1 MPPSSRAKFQAE
13 LALAAEKGIP
23 NIHNIHK
30 VDDGFDFTFQHD
42 SLPPPYHVKIHAAP
56 QDKTYLVYA
65 DGNIPENVAKELD
78 DSMMKAHGLS
88 VQLML
93 DNLSHRLR
101 TALEGGS
108 GGDLDTVMTDVDR
121 DKSASGSED
130 DVESFDFDYGVD
142 DDTFGIPHDQIPTVA
157 RTARPIPSSIL
168 RRIRQDLRAVRKAGF
183 KLGVLCGF
191 HEYAEQGIVSMSVR
205 VDKLCL
211 SHETLQAWDLDSS
224 EFIILL
230 IRFNDGHYITFED
243 ALYRPAKDS
252 NLKFRLRKCSKYK
265 PTLQQAASAFGSYAA
280 AERAASVP
288 LDHGDS
294 DEPEFSL
301 LGIGSSI
308 DRFMDTDFIS
318 MLKLKNQYSISWDG
332 AKKMLSMLETSVS
345 SSLADIQPPLP
356 DPSED
361 SKESSELPGF
371 LLEKTEDD
379 DGLRSLPLIAT
390 RFALRYLV
398 RCADYC
404 MICHRQVEGNFEAL
418 KPYVC
423 GHSLCL
429 FQYMSLGF
437 GPSINYEIINQP
449 HVVDLLISFCYAS
462 LMPGTRGKPRI
473 REYPTGLSLNAP
485 NIREDGSQSGLGV
498 AGSYTRTS
506 TNGVILVDP
515 LAVLFDWGNSTAT
528 LCSPGNVEGPSK
540 GQWVVISTCCAGG
553 EPSASSK
560 DGLIG
565 GSVLHFA
572 RVESVSTETLT
583 LQVASRLTVPTLL
596 QVPEDVPR
604 QVQGSVA
611 GQMVLCNQNLDD
623 IKEDDQKTFLMLL
636 LLSALPSVADMRK
649 YLSGHPHRELTNW
662 DKLVPA
668 SMGLLRWIVASN
680 RSYIVQLDGP
690 TEDDEPSTNRGAN
703 RVASRRGERISGV
716 DGWVQFRFA
725 QGSPEKEALFRQAL
739 KTVQKPQ
746 RSLLAW
752 HGSALGNWHSII
764 RQGLDYSVTENGRA
778 FGDGVY
784 FSRDFDTSLGY
795 TGNRYA
801 SLRNNYSPY
810 WPKSAL
816 KIDAAMGLAELV
828 NQPENFKSINP
839 HFVVQFCHW
848 IQCRY
853 LFIRCSPT
861 DPAKKEQVQPSET
874 RSINLSTKP
883 RGSRDEFIQDRRY
896 PTTGPGNQ
904 PLFVPKIAISSSAQH
919 EKRLPGSSSIRDAQ
933 GHTGDT
939 GDEDE
944 ADIDFLNSD
953 DDTRTMPDGGSR
965 SSSPKL
971 GVTENL
977 PPSPV
982 PQEPQTDF
990 RPGELDLST
999 LPQLKPPSYATEQA
1013 QRAIGRELKRLQ
1025 QIQSSTPLCE
1035 LGWYIDFDNISNMFQ
1050 WIVELHSFDLR
1061 LPLGQDMKTAGVNS
1075 IVLEMRLG
1083 REYPMSPPFV
1093 RVIRPRFLPFVKGGG
1108 GHVTGGGAMCMEL
1121 LTATGWSPANS
1132 LEAVLLQVRLAL
1144 CSLDPKPAR
1153 LHSVASPYGDARR
1166 DYGVDEAFDAF
1177 ANAASAHGWRISADL
1192 QEMRTAR

>member
-1 MPPSSRAKFQAE
+1 MPPSRAKLQAE

-30 VDDGFDFTFQHD
+30 MDDGFDFTFQHD
-42 SLPPPYHVKIHAAP
+42 SLPPPHHVKIHAAP
-56 QDKTYLVYA
+56 QDETYLVYT
-65 DGNIPENVAKELD
+65 DGDVPENVAKELE

-93 DNLSHRLR
+93 DNLSRRLR

-108 GGDLDTVMTDVDR
+108 GEDPDAAMTVVDR
-121 DKSASGSED
+121 EESASGSED
-130 DVESFDFDYGVD
+130 DDESFDFDYGVD
-142 DDTFGIPHDQIPTVA
+142 DDTFGIPDDQIQTVA

-168 RRIRQDLRAVRKAGF
+168 RRIRQDFRAVRKAGF

-191 HEYAEQGIVSMSVR
+191 HDYAEQGIVAMSVR

-211 SHETLQAWDLDSS
+211 SYETLQAWDLDSS
-224 EFIILL
+224 EFIVLL
-230 IRFNDGHYITFED
+230 IRFNDCHYVTFED
-243 ALYRPAKDS
+243 ALNGPARNS
-252 NLKFRLRKCSKYK
+252 NLEFRLRKCSKYK
-265 PTLQQAASAFGSYAA
+265 PTLQQAASAFGSHAA
-280 AERAASVP
+280 AKHAASVP

-294 DEPEFSL
+294 DEPGFSL

-318 MLKLKNQYSISWDG
+318 MLKLKNQHSISWDQ
-332 AKKMLSMLETSVS
+332 AKKMLSMLEKSVP
-345 SSLADIQPPLP
+345 SSLADIQPPLL
-356 DPSED
+356 DLSE
-361 SKESSELPGF
+361 ESSELPGF
-371 LLEKTEDD
+371 LLEEPEDD
-379 DGLRSLPLIAT
+379 SGLRSLPLIAT
-390 RFALRYLV
+390 RFALRYFV

-404 MICHRQVEGNFEAL
+404 MICHRKVEGNFEAL

-423 GHSLCL
+423 GRSLCL

-449 HVVDLLISFCYAS
+449 NVVDLLISFCYAS
-462 LMPGTRGKPRI
+462 LTAGIHDESRI
-473 REYPTGLSLNAP
+473 REYPTGLSLNVP
-485 NIREDGSQSGLGV
+485 NICNRSQSDLGV
-498 AGSYTRTS
+498 AESYSPTS
-506 TNGVILVDP
+506 TDGVILVDP
-515 LAVLFDWGNSTAT
+515 LAVLFDWDHSTAT
-528 LCSPGNVEGPSK
+528 LCSPENVMGPSE
-540 GQWVVISTCCAGG
+540 GQWVVISTRCPGG

-560 DGLIG
+560 DGLIRD
-565 GSVLHFA
+565 SVLHFA
-572 RVESVSTETLT
+572 RVESISTETLT
-583 LQVASRLTVPTLL
+583 LQIATRLIVPMLL
-596 QVPEDVPR
+596 QVPEDVVG
-604 QVQGSVA
+604 QAQGSVA
-611 GQMVLCNQNLDD
+611 GQMVLCNQDLDD
-623 IKEDDQKTFLMLL
+623 FKDRAQKTFLMLL

-649 YLSGHPHRELTNW
+649 YLSGHPHRGLANW
-662 DKLVPA
+662 HKMVPA

-680 RSYIVQLDGP
+680 RSYIVQVDGP
-690 TEDDEPSTNRGAN
+690 ADDDEPSASRGAN
-703 RVASRRGERISGV
+703 RIASRRRERISGV

-725 QGSPEKEALFRQAL
+725 QGSPEKEALFQEAL

-764 RQGLDYSVTENGRA
+764 RQGLDYSVVEHGRA
-778 FGDGVY
+778 FGNGVY
-784 FSRDFDTSLGY
+784 FSRDFDTSLVY
-795 TGNRYA
+795 TDSRYA
-801 SLRNNYSPY
+801 SLGDNYSPY

-816 KIDAAMGLAELV
+816 KIHAAIGLAELV
-828 NQPENFKSINP
+828 NQPENFASISP

-853 LFIRCSPT
+853 LFVRRLAT
-861 DPAKKEQVQPSET
+861 HAAKKEQVQPPET
-874 RSINLSTKP
+874 HSATLFTGQ
-883 RGSRDEFIQDRRY
+883 RGSQDEFIQDPRY
-896 PTTGPGNQ
+896 PTTGPRGQ
-904 PLFVPKIAISSSAQH
+904 RLFVPRIAIPSASQH
-919 EKRLPGSSSIRDAQ
+919 EKWFPGSFSIHDAQ

-939 GDEDE
+939 DDEDE
-944 ADIDFLNSD
+944 ADIDFLDSD
-953 DDTRTMPDGGSR
+953 GDSQTMPDGGSR

-971 GVTENL
+971 GAIENL

-990 RPGELDLST
+990 RPGALDIST
-999 LPQLKPPSYATEQA
+999 LPQPKPPSYATEQA

-1050 WIVELHSFDLR
+1050 LIVELHSFNLS

-1075 IVLEMRLG
+1075 IVLEMRFG

-1093 RVIRPRFLPFVKGGG
+1093 RVIRPRFLPFQDGGG

-1153 LHSVASPYGDARR
+1153 LHSVALPYGGAGR
-1166 DYGVDEAFDAF
+1166 DYGVDEAFNAF
-1177 ANAASAHGWRISADL
+1177 ANAASAHRWRIPADL

>member
-13 LALAAEKGIP
+13 LALAAEKVIP
-23 NIHNIHK
+23 NIHNIRK

-42 SLPPPYHVKIHAAP
+42 SLPPPHYVKIHAAP
-56 QDKTYLVYA
+56 QDETYLVYT
-65 DGNIPENVAKELD
+65 DGDVPENVAKELE

-93 DNLSHRLR
+93 DNLSRRLR

-108 GGDLDTVMTDVDR
+108 GEGPDTVMTDVDR
-121 DKSASGSED
+121 DESASGSED
-130 DVESFDFDYGVD
+130 DDESLDFDYGVD
-142 DDTFGIPHDQIPTVA
+142 DDTFGIPDDQIQMVA
-157 RTARPIPSSIL
+157 RTTRPIPSSVL
-168 RRIRQDLRAVRKAGF
+168 RRIRQDFRAVRKAGF

-211 SHETLQAWDLDSS
+211 SYETLQAWDLDST
-224 EFIILL
+224 EFIVLL
-230 IRFNDGHYITFED
+230 IRFNGGHYITFED
-243 ALYRPAKDS
+243 ALNRPAKDS
-252 NLKFRLRKCSKYK
+252 NLEFRLRKCSKYK
-265 PTLQQAASAFGSYAA
+265 PTLHQAVSAFGSHAA
-280 AERAASVP
+280 ANHAASHP
-288 LDHGDS
+288 LNHGDS
-294 DEPEFSL
+294 DEPDFSL
-301 LGIGSSI
+301 LWIGSSI
-308 DRFMDTDFIS
+308 DRFMGTDFIS
-318 MLKLKNQYSISWDG
+318 MLKLKNQHSISWDA
-332 AKKMLSMLETSVS
+332 AKKMLSTLEKSVS
-345 SSLADIQPPLP
+345 SSLAEIELPLP
-356 DPSED
+356 DLSGD

-371 LLEKTEDD
+371 LLEEPADD
-379 DGLRSLPLIAT
+379 NGLRSLPLIAT

-398 RCADYC
+398 RCTDYC
-404 MICHRQVEGNFEAL
+404 MICHRRVEGNFEAL

-423 GHSLCL
+423 DHSLCL

-437 GPSINYEIINQP
+437 GPSINSEIINQP

-462 LMPGTRGKPRI
+462 LTPGTHGKPRI
-473 REYPTGLSLNAP
+473 REYPTGLSLNVP
-485 NIREDGSQSGLGV
+485 NVRKDISQSALGV
-498 AGSYTRTS
+498 AESYPLTS

-528 LCSPGNVEGPSK
+528 LSSPENVGGPGE
-540 GQWVVISTCCAGG
+540 GQWVVISTRCPGG

-560 DGLIG
+560 DGLMG
-565 GSVLHFA
+565 DSVLHFA
-572 RVESVSTETLT
+572 RVESISTETLT
-583 LQVASRLTVPTLL
+583 LQIASRLTVPTLL
-596 QVPEDVPR
+596 QVPGDVVR
-604 QVQGSVA
+604 QAQGSVA

-623 IKEDDQKTFLMLL
+623 VKEDAQKTFLMLL
-636 LLSALPSVADMRK
+636 LLSVLPSVADMRK
-649 YLSGHPHRELTNW
+649 YLSGHPHRELANW
-662 DKLVPA
+662 EKMVPA

-680 RSYIVQLDGP
+680 RSYIVQVDGP
-690 TEDDEPSTNRGAN
+690 TEDDEPSANRGAD
-703 RVASRRGERISGV
+703 RVVSRRRERISGV

-725 QGSPEKEALFRQAL
+725 QGSPEKEALFQEAL

-778 FGDGVY
+778 FGNGVY

-795 TGNRYA
+795 TGSRYA
-801 SLRNNYSPY
+801 SLGNSHSPY

-816 KIDAAMGLAELV
+816 KIDAAIGLAELV
-828 NQPENFKSINP
+828 NQPEQFNSVDP
-839 HFVVQFCHW
+839 YFVVQFCHW

-853 LFIRCSPT
+853 LFIRCSST
-861 DPAKKEQVQPSET
+861 DPAKKEQVQPPESQST
-874 RSINLSTKP
+874 TLSTKP
-883 RGSRDEFIQDRRY
+883 SGTQDEFIQDPRY
-896 PTTGPGNQ
+896 PTTGPRRQ
-904 PLFVPKIAISSSAQH
+904 RLFVPKIAIPSASQH
-919 EKRLPGSSSIRDAQ
+919 EKRLPGSSPIHDAQ

-953 DDTRTMPDGGSR
+953 GGTQTMPDGGSR

-971 GVTENL
+971 GVIENL

-990 RPGELDLST
+990 RPGALDLSP
-999 LPQLKPPSYATEQA
+999 LPQLRPPSYATEQA

-1050 WIVELHSFDLR
+1050 WIVELHSFALS

-1075 IVLEMRLG
+1075 IVLEMRFG

-1093 RVIRPRFLPFVKGGG
+1093 RVIRPRFLPFLNGGG

-1144 CSLDPKPAR
+1144 CSLDPRPAR
-1153 LHSVASPYGDARR
+1153 LHSVASPYGGAGR
-1166 DYGVDEAFDAF
+1166 DYGVDEAFNAF
-1177 ANAASAHGWRISADL
+1177 ASAASAHRWRIPVDL

>member
-1 MPPSSRAKFQAE
+1 MPPPSRAKFQAE

-30 VDDGFDFTFQHD
+30 MDDGFDFTFQHH
-42 SLPPPYHVKIHAAP
+42 SLPLPHHVKIHAAP
-56 QDKTYLVYA
+56 QDGTYLVYT
-65 DGNIPENVAKELD
+65 DDDVPGYVAKELEN
-78 DSMMKAHGLS
+78 STMKAYGLS

-93 DNLSHRLR
+93 DNLSRRLR

-108 GGDLDTVMTDVDR
+108 GEDPDAVMTDVDGNE
-121 DKSASGSED
+121 SASGSED
-130 DVESFDFDYGVD
+130 DDESFDFDYGVD
-142 DDTFGIPHDQIPTVA
+142 DDTFGIPDDQIQMVA
-157 RTARPIPSSIL
+157 RTARPIPSSVL
-168 RRIRQDLRAVRKAGF
+168 RRIREDFRAVRKAGF

-191 HEYAEQGIVSMSVR
+191 HEYAEEGIVSISVR

-211 SHETLQAWDLDSS
+211 SYETLQAWDLDST
-224 EFIILL
+224 EFIVLL
-230 IRFNDGHYITFED
+230 IRFNDGHYATFED
-243 ALYRPAKDS
+243 ALNRPVQNS
-252 NLKFRLRKCSKYK
+252 NLEFRLRKCSRYK
-265 PTLQQAASAFGSYAA
+265 PTAQQAASAFGSHA
-280 AERAASVP
+280 AEKRVASHP
-288 LDHGDS
+288 LNP
-294 DEPEFSL
+294 DEPDFSL

-308 DRFMDTDFIS
+308 DRFMGTDFIS
-318 MLKLKNQYSISWDG
+318 MLKLKNQQSISWDA
-332 AKKMLSMLETSVS
+332 AKGMLSMLEKSVS

-356 DPSED
+356 DLSGD

-371 LLEKTEDD
+371 LLEEPVDD
-379 DGLRSLPLIAT
+379 NGPRSLPLIAT

-404 MICHRQVEGNFEAL
+404 MICHRQVESNFEAL

-423 GHSLCL
+423 GHPLCL

-437 GPSINYEIINQP
+437 GPSINSEILSQP

-462 LMPGTRGKPRI
+462 LTPDTHGKPRM
-473 REYPTGLSLNAP
+473 REYPTGLSLNVP
-485 NIREDGSQSGLGV
+485 NIRKGRSKSALGV
-498 AGSYTRTS
+498 PESYPPTS
-506 TNGVILVDP
+506 TNGMILVDP
-515 LAVLFDWGNSTAT
+515 LAVFFDWGNSTAT
-528 LCSPGNVEGPSK
+528 LCSPEYVGGPSE
-540 GQWVVISTCCAGG
+540 GQWVVISTSYPGG

-565 GSVLHFA
+565 DSVLHFA
-572 RVESVSTETLT
+572 RVESISTETLR
-583 LQVASRLTVPTLL
+583 LQIASRLTVPTLL
-596 QVPEDVPR
+596 QVPLDVAR
-604 QVQGSVA
+604 QAQGSVA

-623 IKEDDQKTFLMLL
+623 VKDDAQKAFLMSL
-636 LLSALPSVADMRK
+636 LLSVLPSVPDMRK
-649 YLSGHPHRELTNW
+649 YLSCHPHRELTNW
-662 DKLVPA
+662 ERMVPA

-680 RSYIVQLDGP
+680 RSCIVQVDGP
-690 TEDDEPSTNRGAN
+690 AADDEPNTNRGAN
-703 RVASRRGERISGV
+703 RVVSRRRERISGV

-725 QGSPEKEALFRQAL
+725 QGSPEKEALFQEAL

-764 RQGLDYSVTENGRA
+764 RQGLDYSVMEHGRA
-778 FGDGVY
+778 FGHGVY

-795 TGNRYA
+795 TGSHYA
-801 SLRNNYSPY
+801 SLGNNYSPY

-816 KIDAAMGLAELV
+816 KIDAAIGLAELV
-828 NQPENFKSINP
+828 NQPENFNSINP
-839 HFVVQFCHW
+839 HFVVQYCHW

-853 LFIRCSPT
+853 LFVRCPSA
-861 DPAKKEQVQPSET
+861 DQAKKQQAQPPEIQST
-874 RSINLSTKP
+874 TVSTKP
-883 RGSRDEFIQDRRY
+883 RGSQDEFIQDLKY
-896 PTTGPGNQ
+896 PTTGPRGQ
-904 PLFVPKIAISSSAQH
+904 RLFVPKMAIPSASQH
-919 EKRLPGSSSIRDAQ
+919 EKWLPGSSSIHDAQ

-944 ADIDFLNSD
+944 ADIDFLDSD
-953 DDTRTMPDGGSR
+953 GDTETMPDGGSR
-965 SSSPKL
+965 SGSTKL
-971 GVTENL
+971 GVIENL

-990 RPGELDLST
+990 RPGALDLST

-1050 WIVELHSFDLR
+1050 WIVELHSFDLS

-1075 IVLEMRLG
+1075 IVLEMRFG

-1093 RVIRPRFLPFVKGGG
+1093 RVIRPRFLPFLNGGG

-1153 LHSVASPYGDARR
+1153 LHSVASPYGGAGR
-1166 DYGVDEAFDAF
+1166 DYGVDEAFNAF
-1177 ANAASAHGWRISADL
+1177 ANAASAHKWRIPVDL